1 MVIDFLMIA
10 GAVAVLSEFI
20 KKDMS
25 RIRNKC
31 AFLHRIIQ
39 RVQQVQLKISL
50 RTFFVDYCPN
60 SFDHQE
66 EAQTD
71 KCVERCTA
79 AVSTSPPS
87 AQFPLPPQRSRAV
100 SDVGCAPKNGV
111 VHSGSI
117 AVNGYPQTKG
127 IGGWAE
133 KENGGGQVYGCNG
146 VMGGAIEM
154 NGDAH
159 RTSGDL
165 ITPEYGVPRRT
176 IDEYLQSRPSLQLPG
191 AYRQAGTGAGDS
203 VKYRE
208 PTTNG
213 VSTTQ
218 QQLHALK
225 LSTKET
231 LSPAAGAAAG
241 SRLLAMLQG
250 SGQPVGGQNQFS
262 SDWKQ
267 EKPPLFARAGG
278 GNAGREPGPG
288 AYRSTGSVSDEQE
301 LLAMI
306 ARGDS
311 SHGRCG
317 QCGLHKFGDIDT
329 SDGNF
334 YCEDC
339 WKAFESSRNEGSL
352 GSMVRYE

>member
-1 MVIDFLMIA
+1 
-10 GAVAVLSEFI
+10 
-20 KKDMS
+20 
-25 RIRNKC
+25 
-31 AFLHRIIQ
+31 
-39 RVQQVQLKISL
+39 
-50 RTFFVDYCPN
+50 
-60 SFDHQE
+60 
-66 EAQTD
+66 
-71 KCVERCTA
+71 
-79 AVSTSPPS
+79 
-87 AQFPLPPQRSRAV
+87 V

-111 VHSGSI
+111 VLSGSI
-117 AVNGYPQTKG
+117 AGNGYQQTKG
-127 IGGWAE
+127 MGGWAE
-133 KENGGGQVYGCNG
+133 KENGGGQVYGYNG

-154 NGDAH
+154 NGDVH
-159 RTSGDL
+159 RASGEL
-165 ITPEYGVPRRT
+165 ITPEYGAPRRT
-176 IDEYLQSRPSLQLPG
+176 VDEYLQSRPSLQLPG
-191 AYRQAGTGAGDS
+191 AYRQLNSGAGES

-208 PTTNG
+208 PAANG
-213 VSTTQ
+213 ISTAQ

-241 SRLLAMLQG
+241 SRLLAMLQ
-250 SGQPVGGQNQFS
+250 SSSQPASGQNQLS

-267 EKPPLFARAGG
+267 EKPPLFARATG
-278 GNAGREPGPG
+278 GNSGRECSSG
-288 AYRSTGSVSDEQE
+288 AYRSTGSASEEQE

-339 WKAFESSRNEGSL
+339 WKAFESSRNEGSMGPMVSFKL
-352 GSMVRYE
+352 RAGSELVIILKAEHLCAGQVMMMRII